1 MPTFHNTCPRHC
13 YGACGIISHINGNK
27 LTRVLGDPEHGF
39 TQGRLCPKGYAL
51 IQYALDE
58 HRLKYPMR
66 QVRRG
71 SNEWRRISWE
81 QAYDAIAVKILEL
94 NTRFG
99 SNLAAG
105 YVKGSGNLG
114 LLHHAVEGMF
124 AGIGPH
130 TRPVG
135 NICSATGEASL
146 RETMGEIGSPD
157 PEEMADAGLIVLW
170 GANPAV
176 TNINQLKFIYQART
190 NGALLVVI
198 DPLFSQSGEKA
209 DLYIQI
215 NPGMDAWLAWGIAKL
230 LLASGRID
238 GEFIQQKT
246 IGWERYAQE
255 LKQISL
261 EEVCTRT
268 GVRLAVIEELAKL
281 YVDFRP
287 TASWLGMGIQRNRY
301 GSQAVKAI
309 SALTVLTGTLKSS
322 CGRLYFRHHHQED
335 FPQALAKHE
344 GIKHPFIP
352 ASREI
357 PANDYARQALELDA
371 PPLKMLWISCGNPL
385 AQDHNLQAWSTL
397 FQQLELIVSVDL
409 YLTRTAQQSDLVLPA
424 ASFFEEE
431 DLHVSYWHYWLSLN
445 QKVLPAFFEA
455 KSDLQIARELT
466 RKLNHLRPGFSNFPA
481 DKEPKDWIEGEIS
494 PRVKELYALDNAEDL
509 SKRPHKRKKEALAS
523 AWKYHFSSPQ
533 PDVFASGRQEHDLP
547 YRLLTPQSLLKFHT
561 QYETL
566 SWLNSGQEPVIEVAE
581 EIARLHNIS
590 DGSLIEIF
598 NNNGFLR
605 GRAKINAYL
614 PKNIILAEQS
624 GQYPVNTLL
633 SSRGEEIAS
642 IPYFDCLVNIRRV
655 RKYV

>member
-13 YGACGIISHINGNK
+13 YGSCGIISHINGDK

-66 QVRRG
+66 QVHRG

-81 QAYDAIAVKILEL
+81 QAYEIIATKILEL

-114 LLHHAVEGMF
+114 LLHQAVEGMF
-124 AGIGPH
+124 AGLGPH

-135 NICSATGEASL
+135 NICSATGETSL
-146 RETMGEIGSPD
+146 RDNMGEMSSPD

-176 TNINQLKFIYQART
+176 TNINQMKFIYQARQ
-190 NGALLVVI
+190 NGAPLVVI
-198 DPLFSQSGEKA
+198 DPIFTQTGEKA

-215 NPGMDAWLAWGIAKL
+215 NPGTDAWLAWGVAKL
-230 LLASGRID
+230 LLASNRID
-238 GEFIQQKT
+238 EKFLHQKAV
-246 IGWERYAQE
+246 GWKRYEQE

-261 EEVCTRT
+261 DEVCTRT
-268 GVRLAVIEELAKL
+268 GVRLSVIEELADL
-281 YVDFRP
+281 YIYFRP

-301 GSQAVKAI
+301 GSLSVKAI
-309 SALTVLTGTLKSS
+309 SDLTVLTGNFAFS
-322 CGRLYFRHHHQED
+322 CGRLYFCHHHIED

-344 GIKHPFIP
+344 GIKHPSIP

-357 PANDYARQALELDA
+357 PASDYARKALELNA

-385 AQDHNLQAWSTL
+385 AQDHNLQAWNTL
-397 FQQLELIVSVDL
+397 FQQMELIVCVDL
-409 YLTRTAQQSDLVLPA
+409 YLTRTARQSDLVLPST
-424 ASFFEEE
+424 SFFEED
-431 DLHVSYWHYWLSLN
+431 DLHVSFWHYWLSFN
-445 QKVLPAFFEA
+445 QKVLPVFFES

-466 RKLNHLRPGFSNFPA
+466 WKLNDLQPGFSNFPA

-494 PRVKELYALDNAEDL
+494 PEVKELYALNNAWDL
-509 SKRPHKRKKEALAS
+509 RKRPYKRKKEALAP
-523 AWKYHFSSPQ
+523 AWKHHFSPPQ
-533 PDVFASGRQEHDLP
+533 PDVFASIEHDFP
-547 YRLLTPQSLLKFHT
+547 YRLLTPQSLLKFHS

-566 SWLNSGQEPVIEVAE
+566 RWLNLDQEPLIEVSE
-581 EIARLHNIS
+581 EIARLYNIS
-590 DGSLIEIF
+590 DEALIEIF
-598 NNNGFLR
+598 NHNGFYR
-605 GRAKINAYL
+605 GRAKINPYL

-624 GQYPVNTLL
+624 DQNPVNALI
-633 SSRGEEIAS
+633 SSVGEERAS
-642 IPYFDCLVNIRRV
+642 IPYFDCMVNIRRV